1 MAKYIVM
8 GFPHDHCKDN
18 GQQVLTMRK
27 EHGCATICQY
37 DRTSFGN
44 MILHRYQIIIFYV
57 ARIVCQLTP

>member
-27 EHGCATICQY
+27 EHECTTICQY
-37 DRTSFGN
+37 DRTSFAN
-44 MILHRYQIIIFYV
+44 TILHRYQIIIFYV